1 MKHLRALLASLLAGV
16 VVALSGASCEGSGRT
31 PDAASPA
38 LPSVFER
45 KMPPLDGATGW
56 INSPPLTVGALR
68 GKVVLVDFW
77 TYTCINWMR
86 TAPWLRIWAD
96 KYRDSGLVVIG
107 VHSPEF
113 EFEQDPARVKHF
125 TAAMDL
131 RYPVAIDSRHAIW
144 QAFDN
149 QYWPALYV
157 IDAQGRIRHTQFGET
172 DYDKAEAV
180 FRQLLK
186 DAGAQAL
193 PPITPA
199 VGQGPEAAADWAN
212 LKTPETYTGAA
223 RTERFASPGGVV
235 GLQRHAYTAPE
246 RLRENQWALI
256 GDWTMER
263 EAARS
268 NAGNARVQ
276 FRFHARDV
284 HAGDGLGDGRPRAHP
299 RHASTANRPAMR
311 TAPTSMPTA
320 PASCPSSACINSS
333 GNRRRSK
340 TGPWRSCSSIVA
352 SNCSPLP
359 SAEPQVRNERKP
371 ARKFFHEAFGCSHAA
386 KWPPLG
392 TRL

>member
-1 MKHLRALLASLLAGV
+1 MKPLRALLASLLAGV
-16 VVALSGASCEGSGRT
+16 AVALAGASCEGSGRI
-31 PDAASPA
+31 PDAASAA
-38 LPSVFER
+38 LPSVFDR

-56 INSPPLTVGALR
+56 INSPPLTVSALR

-86 TAPWLRIWAD
+86 TAPWLRTWAE
-96 KYRDSGLVVIG
+96 KYKDAGLVVIG

-113 EFEQDPARVKHF
+113 AFEQDPARVKHF

-172 DYDKAEAV
+172 DYDKAEAI
-180 FRQLLK
+180 FRQLLE
-186 DAGAQAL
+186 DAGAKEL

-199 VGQGPEAAADWAN
+199 IGEGPEAAADWAS

-223 RTERFASPGGVV
+223 RTDRFASPGGIV
-235 GLQRHAYTAPE
+235 GEKPHAYTTPE
-246 RLRENQWALI
+246 RLHENQWALT

-263 EAARS
+263 ESARS
-268 NAGNARVQ
+268 NLGNARVQ

-284 HAGDGLGDGRPRAHP
+284 HVVMGSAMEGPVRIRVTIDGKPPGDAHGTDIDADGSGTVSEYRMYQLIRQSPP
-299 RHASTANRPAMR
+299 IEDR
-311 TAPTSMPTA
+311 TVE
-320 PASCPSSACINSS
+320 ILFFDR
-333 GNRRRSK
+333 G
-340 TGPWRSCSSIVA
+340 VA
-352 SNCSPLP
+352 L
-359 SAEPQVRNERKP
+359 
-371 ARKFFHEAFGCSHAA
+371 FAFTFG
-386 KWPPLG
+386 
-392 TRL
+392 